1 MCCQADVDMYVMCR
15 YLDIKIN
22 DFVLSINI
30 YSVVLIWSSEAVQF
44 GCHISERVK
53 KTSDVIIFR
62 SELENALLLIKVMT

>member
-30 YSVVLIWSSEAVQF
+30 YSFDLLKLYSLVV
-44 GCHISERVK
+44 
-53 KTSDVIIFR
+53 IFLK
-62 SELENALLLIKVMT
+62 E

>member
-30 YSVVLIWSSEAVQF
+30 YSVVLI
-44 GCHISERVK
+44 
-53 KTSDVIIFR
+53 
-62 SELENALLLIKVMT
+62 